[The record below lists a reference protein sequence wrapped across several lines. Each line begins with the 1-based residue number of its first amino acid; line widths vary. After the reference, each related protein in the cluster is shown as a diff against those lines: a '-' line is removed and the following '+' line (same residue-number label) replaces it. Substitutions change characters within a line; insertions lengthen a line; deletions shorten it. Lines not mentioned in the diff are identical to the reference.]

1 VAELSKV
8 FHARNPNDPIPIE
21 DASKVPPE
29 DPRPRASRPWSKPAA
44 VQAPTPRSPRPWAPK
59 EQEVEVVTAPP
70 EQVVTPAAEVV
81 TADTGE
87 SETPRVTPAID
98 PEAIRAHIKMLHERA
113 ADAKEKGGES
123 VEGRLVLVRFEGETG
138 APKTERF
145 KIGDHEN
152 MVKAAI
158 AWAGNPN
165 LNLYAPWAILR
176 PDLEANKKGA
186 ETDVIRVLAFVGD
199 LDADTGKAGG
209 PLPVDAPY
217 ILETSAGNF
226 QPVFP
231 LATALLPNEAK
242 PLAIALADAV
252 GCDHR
257 TKDISGIWR
266 IPGTLNWPTKTKL
279 GRGRSPEPQLV
290 KVSTPWTGELI
301 VPEKLAEALPK
312 KAKSAANEQQHQ
324 PKTVSDLFKSLSA
337 VEKKAL
343 AASAYQGED
352 QNETAASF
360 ASRMRAR
367 GLTDPE
373 IQVLIQAFPS
383 GLGERYASRG
393 KDLEADLRRMRAKWE
408 EETATTLFD
417 PWDRYS
423 VPTFPLEVLPASVA
437 DFVKSD
443 SAVIGCDPSALAMTA
458 LVAISAALDHRFAL
472 KMMRNGSWWASPRLW
487 VLLVGDPSRKKTPA
501 INSATREL
509 EVQQNALREEYE
521 GRKKLHLAAGG
532 DPKDGPAPPPRFV
545 VFDSTVEKLGEMLAR
560 YDRGLLVKRDEF
572 ATRRNGALRQ
582 WQRRLCGSRI
592 LANCLRWRPVHR

>member
-1 VAELSKV
+1 VGAAVAELSKV

-152 MVKAAI
+152 
-158 AWAGNPN
+158 
-165 LNLYAPWAILR
+165 
-176 PDLEANKKGA
+176 
-186 ETDVIRVLAFVGD
+186 FVGD

-360 ASRMRAR
+360 ANRMRAR